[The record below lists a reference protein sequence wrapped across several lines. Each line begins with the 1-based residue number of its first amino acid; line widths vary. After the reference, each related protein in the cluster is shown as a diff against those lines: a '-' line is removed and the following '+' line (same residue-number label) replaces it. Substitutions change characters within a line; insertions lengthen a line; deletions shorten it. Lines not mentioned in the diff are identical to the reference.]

1 MLELMTDAATLVRLQ
16 SWDRAS
22 GVPRFFEI
30 DCPAKLGSVVNGPR
44 GAVIC
49 AGPTDWLIVA
59 RPDPGLAQALN
70 EQFRGTTSFRATDV
84 SAALGRIRIEGA
96 YARALLS
103 KACALDVHSGELHPD
118 RAPRTLV
125 AGLPVIVRCVADS
138 GFECIVALSYSH
150 YLVSWLTDAAQE
162 FCEPSATA

>member
-1 MLELMTDAATLVRLQ
+1 MLELMTDAATLIRVQ
-16 SWDRAS
+16 SWDRAR

-30 DCPAKLGSVVNGPR
+30 DCPAKVGSVASGAR

-49 AGPTDWLIVA
+49 TAPTDWLIVA
-59 RPDPGLAQALN
+59 ALDSGLARALD
-70 EQFRGTTSFRATDV
+70 EQIRGTPSFRVTDL
-84 SAALGRIRIEGA
+84 SAALARIRIAGA

-103 KACALDVHSGELHPD
+103 KACALDAHYDELRPG

-125 AGLPVIVRCVADS
+125 AGLPVILRCVADS
-138 GFECIVALSYSH
+138 DFECIVALSYSH

-162 FCEPSATA
+162 FG